1 MTRTQAAKKA
11 TRIRSLRAKD
21 KVTATLNVLRLYGN
35 PSTTVDEVSR
45 EAQVDRKTARK
56 YMTELGLVKKG
67 TRYFFPG

>member
-11 TRIRSLRAKD
+11 TRIRSNRAKE
-21 KVTATLNVLRLYGN
+21 KVSSTLNVMRLYGN
-35 PSTTVDEVSR
+35 CSMTVEEVST

-67 TRYFFPG
+67 TRYCFPE

>member
-11 TRIRSLRAKD
+11 TRIRSNRAKD
-21 KVTATLNVLRLYGN
+21 KVVSALNVLRLYGN
-35 PSTTVDEVSR
+35 CTTTVDEVSR

-67 TRYFFPG
+67 HHYCFPC

>member
-11 TRIRSLRAKD
+11 TRIRSVRAKD
-21 KVTATLNVLRLYGN
+21 KVTSALNVLRLYGN
-35 PSTTVDEVSR
+35 CTTTVDEVSK

-67 TRYFFPG
+67 NRYCFPG